1 MTCTSKSLRAA
12 RLVFNPSNGQAAL
25 SETIGAKLTTSHYI
39 DELTAQVDAELKAI
53 VNERGFPLYDMMA
66 YHLGWR
72 GAHSQDVGLPRRQER
87 MHGVFTLL
95 ACAAVGGDVD
105 ACLPAAAAIELVD
118 KFAEIHD
125 DVQEGNPQRNERDA
139 VWWVWGPAQAIN
151 AGDGMHALGRLA
163 LLRLADRGVPDERV
177 FDVVRLVDRASLRA
191 CEGRFRDLE
200 AQERID
206 LTVEAYTRMAA
217 EKAGA
222 LLGCA
227 MQIGALAGGSDAA
240 TGNALAACGE
250 KLGIALQVRSDLAAL
265 WGGDGDDNSPPNVEV
280 LNKKKLIPVVY
291 ALENAT
297 ISEKRAMGEIY
308 FKRVLESDD
317 AMKLRDV
324 IDGLGARAACE
335 EMADTLKAEALAD
348 LQIEGV
354 APAGNS
360 RIREYIEML
369 TEGR

>member
-1 MTCTSKSLRAA
+1 MGIDER
-12 RLVFNPSNGQAAL
+12 
-25 SETIGAKLTTSHYI
+25 LTTSQYI
-39 DELTAQVDAELKAI
+39 DELTALVDAELKAI
-53 VNERGFPLYDMMA
+53 VNERGFPLYDMMG

-72 GAHSQDVGLPRRQER
+72 GAHALDEDLPQRQER
-87 MHGVFTLL
+87 MHGAMTLL

-105 ACLPAAAAIELVD
+105 ACLPAAAAMELVD

-125 DVQEGNPQRNERDA
+125 DVQEGNPQRNGRDA

-163 LLRLADRGVPDERV
+163 LLRLADSGLPDERV
-177 FDVVRLVDRASLRA
+177 FDVVRLVDKASLRA

-206 LTVEAYTRMAA
+206 LSVEAYMRMTAD
-217 EKAGA
+217 KAGA

-227 MQIGALAGGSDAA
+227 MQVGALVGGADAE

-265 WGGDGDDNSPPNVEV
+265 WGGGGDSQPNVEV

-297 ISEKRAMGEIY
+297 IGEKRAMGEIY
-308 FKRVLESDD
+308 FKRVLEPDD

-324 IDGLGARAACE
+324 VDGLGARAACE
-335 EMADTLKAEALAD
+335 KMADALKTEALAD
-348 LQIEGV
+348 AEIEGV
-354 APAGNS
+354 ASEGKFQL
-360 RIREYIEML
+360 REYIGML
-369 TEGR
+369 TDSR

>member
-1 MTCTSKSLRAA
+1 MTIT
-12 RLVFNPSNGQAAL
+12 Q
-25 SETIGAKLTTSHYI
+25 YI
-39 DELTAQVDAELKAI
+39 DELAAQIDAELKAI
-53 VNERGFPLYDMMA
+53 VNERGFPLYDMMG

-72 GAHSQDVGLPRRQER
+72 GAHALDENLPQRQER
-87 MHGVFTLL
+87 MHGAVTLL
-95 ACAAVGGDVD
+95 SCAAVGGNVE
-105 ACLPAAAAIELVD
+105 ACLPAAAAMELVD

-163 LLRLADRGVPDERV
+163 LLRLADRGVPDDRV
-177 FDVVRLVDRASLRA
+177 FDIVRLVDKASLRA

-206 LTVEAYTRMAA
+206 LSVEAYMSMAA
-217 EKAGA
+217 DKAGA

-227 MQIGALAGGSDAA
+227 MQIGALVGGADAE
-240 TGNALAACGE
+240 TGNALATCGE

-265 WGGDGDDNSPPNVEV
+265 WGGDGNSQPNVEV

-308 FKRVLESDD
+308 FKRVLEADD
-317 AMKLRDV
+317 ALKLREV
-324 IDGLGARAACE
+324 IDGLGARSACE
-335 EMADTLKAEALAD
+335 KMADALKAEALAEIG
-348 LQIEGV
+348 IEGAV
-354 APAGNS
+354 SEGKT
-360 RIREYIEML
+360 RIRDYIELL
-369 TEGR
+369 TVSR

>member
-1 MTCTSKSLRAA
+1 MT
-12 RLVFNPSNGQAAL
+12 
-25 SETIGAKLTTSHYI
+25 ISHHI
-39 DELTAQVDAELKAI
+39 DELTAQIDATMQAI
-53 VNERGFPLYDMMA
+53 VNERGFPLYDMMG

-72 GAHSQDVGLPRRQER
+72 GAHALDDDQPQRQER
-87 MHGVFTLL
+87 MHGAMTLL
-95 ACAAVGGDVD
+95 ACSAVGGDIE
-105 ACLPAAAAIELVD
+105 ACLPAAAAMELVD

-177 FDVVRLVDRASLRA
+177 FDVVRLVDKASLRA

-206 LTVEAYTRMAA
+206 LSVEAYMRMAA
-217 EKAGA
+217 DKAGA

-227 MQIGALAGGSDAA
+227 MQIGGLIGGADAA

-265 WGGDGDDNSPPNVEV
+265 WGGIGDSRPNVEV
-280 LNKKKLIPVVY
+280 LNKKKLVPVVY

-308 FKRVLESDD
+308 FKRVLEADD
-317 AMKLRDV
+317 ALKLREV

-335 EMADTLKAEALAD
+335 KMADTLKAEALAD
-348 LQIEGV
+348 LEIGGIVSEGD
-354 APAGNS
+354 S
-360 RIREYIEML
+360 RIREYIDML
-369 TEGR
+369 TGGR

>member
-1 MTCTSKSLRAA
+1 MTTTDYID
-12 RLVFNPSNGQAAL
+12 Q
-25 SETIGAKLTTSHYI
+25 LTT
-39 DELTAQVDAELKAI
+39 QVDAELQAI
-53 VNERGFPLYDMMA
+53 VNERGFPLYDMMG

-72 GAHSQDVGLPRRQER
+72 GAHALDDDLPQPQER
-87 MHGVFTLL
+87 MHGAMTLL
-95 ACAAVGGDVD
+95 ACAAVGGDVES
-105 ACLPAAAAIELVD
+105 CLPAAAAMELVD

-177 FDVVRLVDRASLRA
+177 FDVVRLVDKASLRA

-206 LTVEAYTRMAA
+206 LSVEAYMRMAA
-217 EKAGA
+217 DKAGA

-227 MQIGALAGGSDAA
+227 MQIGALVGGADDE

-250 KLGIALQVRSDLAAL
+250 KLGIVLQVRSDLAAL
-265 WGGDGDDNSPPNVEV
+265 WGDDKDSQPNVEV

-308 FKRVLESDD
+308 FKRVLETDD
-317 AMKLRDV
+317 AIKLREV

-335 EMADTLKAEALAD
+335 NMADTLKAEALAD
-348 LQIEGV
+348 LEIGGV
-354 APAGNS
+354 ASEGEA
-360 RIREYIEML
+360 RIREYIDML
-369 TEGR
+369 TGGS

>member
-1 MTCTSKSLRAA
+1 MTISR
-12 RLVFNPSNGQAAL
+12 
-25 SETIGAKLTTSHYI
+25 YI
-39 DELTAQVDAELKAI
+39 DELTEQVDAELKAI
-53 VNERGFPLYDMMA
+53 VNERGFPLYDMMG

-72 GAHSQDVGLPRRQER
+72 GAHALDEDLPRRQER
-87 MHGVFTLL
+87 MHGAMTLL
-95 ACAAVGGDVD
+95 ACAAVGGDVE
-105 ACLPAAAAIELVD
+105 ACLPAAAAMELVD

-177 FDVVRLVDRASLRA
+177 FDVVRLADKASLRA

-206 LTVEAYTRMAA
+206 LSVEAYMSMAA
-217 EKAGA
+217 DKAGA

-227 MQIGALAGGSDAA
+227 MQIGALVGGADAA

-250 KLGIALQVRSDLAAL
+250 KLGIARQVRSDLVAL
-265 WGGDGDDNSPPNVEV
+265 WGEDGDSQPNVEV
-280 LNKKKLIPVVY
+280 LNKKKLIPAVY

-308 FKRVLESDD
+308 FKRVLEPDD
-317 AMKLRDV
+317 AIRLREV

-335 EMADTLKAEALAD
+335 KMADALEAEALASTE
-348 LQIEGV
+348 IEGV
-354 APAGNS
+354 VEEGKV
-360 RIREYIEML
+360 RLREYIGML
-369 TEGR
+369 TSGR

>member
-1 MTCTSKSLRAA
+1 MATSRYL
-12 RLVFNPSNGQAAL
+12 
-25 SETIGAKLTTSHYI
+25 
-39 DELTAQVDAELKAI
+39 DELTARVDAELKAI

-72 GAHSQDVGLPRRQER
+72 GAHSQYDGSPQRQER
-87 MHGVFTLL
+87 MHGVLTLL
-95 ACAAVGGDVD
+95 ACVAVGGNVED
-105 ACLPAAAAIELVD
+105 CLSAAAAMELVD

-163 LLRLADRGVPDERV
+163 LLRLAERCVSDERV
-177 FDVVRLVDRASLRA
+177 FDVIRLVDKASLRA

-206 LTVEAYTRMAA
+206 LSVEAYMRMAA
-217 EKAGA
+217 DKAGA

-227 MQIGALAGGSDAA
+227 MQIGALVGGANSA
-240 TGNALAACGE
+240 TGQALAACGE

-265 WGGDGDDNSPPNVEV
+265 WGEDGDSQPNVEV

-308 FKRVLESDD
+308 FKRVLDPDD
-317 AMKLRDV
+317 AIRLREV

-335 EMADTLKAEALAD
+335 KMADTLKAEALANIE
-348 LQIEGV
+348 IEGV
-354 APAGNS
+354 VEEGKS
-360 RIREYIEML
+360 RIREYIGVL
-369 TEGR
+369 TGDR

>member
-1 MTCTSKSLRAA
+1 MTIS
-12 RLVFNPSNGQAAL
+12 Q
-25 SETIGAKLTTSHYI
+25 YI
-39 DELTAQVDAELKAI
+39 DELTERVDAELKAI
-53 VNERGFPLYDMMA
+53 VNERGFPLYDMMG

-72 GAHSQDVGLPRRQER
+72 GAHALDEDLPQRQER
-87 MHGVFTLL
+87 MHGAMTLL
-95 ACAAVGGDVD
+95 ACVAVGGDIE
-105 ACLPAAAAIELVD
+105 ACLPAAAAMELVD

-125 DVQEGNPQRNERDA
+125 DVQEGNPQRNGRDA

-177 FDVVRLVDRASLRA
+177 FDVVKLVDKASLRA

-206 LTVEAYTRMAA
+206 LSVEAYMSMAA
-217 EKAGA
+217 DKTGA

-227 MQIGALAGGSDAA
+227 MQIGALVGGSDAA
-240 TGNALAACGE
+240 TGDALAASGE
-250 KLGIALQVRSDLAAL
+250 KLGVALQVRSDLAAL
-265 WGGDGDDNSPPNVEV
+265 WGEGGNSQPNVEV

-308 FKRVLESDD
+308 FKRVLEPDD
-317 AMKLRDV
+317 AVRLREV

-335 EMADTLKAEALAD
+335 EMADALEAEALASTE
-348 LQIEGV
+348 IEGV
-354 APAGNS
+354 VEEGKS
-360 RIREYIEML
+360 RLRECVEML
-369 TEGR
+369 TGSR

>member
-1 MTCTSKSLRAA
+1 MT
-12 RLVFNPSNGQAAL
+12 
-25 SETIGAKLTTSHYI
+25 TTDYI
-39 DELTAQVDAELKAI
+39 DELTARVDAEMKAI

-72 GAHSQDVGLPRRQER
+72 GAHSQDHGSPQRQER
-87 MHGVFTLL
+87 MHGALTLL
-95 ACAAVGGDVD
+95 ACEAVGGDIE
-105 ACLPAAAAIELVD
+105 ACLPAAAALELVD

-163 LLRLADRGVPDERV
+163 LLRLAERGVSDERV
-177 FDVVRLVDRASLRA
+177 FDAVKLVDKASLRA

-206 LTVEAYTRMAA
+206 LSVEAYTRMAA
-217 EKAGA
+217 DKAGA

-227 MQIGALAGGSDAA
+227 MQIGTLVGGADTA
-240 TGNALAACGE
+240 TGNALADCGE
-250 KLGIALQVRSDLAAL
+250 KLGIALQVRSDLEAL
-265 WGGDGDDNSPPNVEV
+265 WGKDGQSQPNVEV

-308 FKRVLESDD
+308 FKRVLEPDD
-317 AMKLRDV
+317 AMKLREV
-324 IDGLGARAACE
+324 IDGMGARAACE
-335 EMADTLKAEALAD
+335 EMADALKAEALAD
-348 LQIEGV
+348 MEIEGV
-354 APAGNS
+354 APAGGS

-369 TEGR
+369 TGGR

>member
-1 MTCTSKSLRAA
+1 MT
-12 RLVFNPSNGQAAL
+12 
-25 SETIGAKLTTSHYI
+25 TTDYK
-39 DELTAQVDAELKAI
+39 DELTARVDTELKAI
-53 VNERGFPLYDMMA
+53 VNERGFPLYDMMG

-72 GAHSQDVGLPRRQER
+72 GAHALDDDLPQQQER
-87 MHGVFTLL
+87 MHGTMTLL
-95 ACAAVGGDVD
+95 ACSAVGGDIE

-139 VWWVWGPAQAIN
+139 LWWVWGPAQAIN

-163 LLRLADRGVPDERV
+163 LLRLTDRGVPDERV
-177 FDVVRLVDRASLRA
+177 FDVVRLVDKASLRA

-206 LTVEAYTRMAA
+206 LSVEAYTRMAA
-217 EKAGA
+217 DKAGA

-227 MQIGALAGGSDAA
+227 MQIGALVGGADAA

-265 WGGDGDDNSPPNVEV
+265 WGGIGDSQPNVEV
-280 LNKKKLIPVVY
+280 MNKKKLIPVVY

-308 FKRVLESDD
+308 FKRVLEAGD
-317 AMKLRDV
+317 AMKLREV

-335 EMADTLKAEALAD
+335 KMADTLKAEALAN
-348 LQIEGV
+348 LEIGGVVSEGE
-354 APAGNS
+354 S
-360 RIREYIEML
+360 RIREYIDIL
-369 TEGR
+369 TGGR

>member
-1 MTCTSKSLRAA
+1 MTIS
-12 RLVFNPSNGQAAL
+12 Q
-25 SETIGAKLTTSHYI
+25 YI
-39 DELTAQVDAELKAI
+39 DQLTAQVDAELKAI
-53 VNERGFPLYDMMA
+53 VNERGFPLYDMMG

-72 GAHSQDVGLPRRQER
+72 GAHIHDDGPPRPQER
-87 MHGVFTLL
+87 THGAMTLL
-95 ACAAVGGDVD
+95 ACSAVGGDIE
-105 ACLPAAAAIELVD
+105 ASLPAAAAMELVD

-177 FDVVRLVDRASLRA
+177 FDIVRLVDRASLRA

-206 LTVEAYTRMAA
+206 LSVEAYMSMAA
-217 EKAGA
+217 DKAGA

-227 MQIGALAGGSDAA
+227 MQIGTLAGGGDAA
-240 TGNALAACGE
+240 TGNALAACGG
-250 KLGIALQVRSDLAAL
+250 KLGIALQVLSDLGAL
-265 WGGDGDDNSPPNVEV
+265 WGEDGHSQPNVEV

-308 FKRVLESDD
+308 FKRVLEAED
-317 AMKLRDV
+317 AMKLREV

-335 EMADTLKAEALAD
+335 KMADDLKAEALANIE
-348 LQIEGV
+348 IEGV
-354 APAGNS
+354 LEEGSS
-360 RIREYIEML
+360 RIREYIEVL
-369 TEGR
+369 TGDR

>member
-1 MTCTSKSLRAA
+1 M
-12 RLVFNPSNGQAAL
+12 
-25 SETIGAKLTTSHYI
+25 TTSQYI
-39 DELTAQVDAELKAI
+39 DELTMRVDAELKAI
-53 VNERGFPLYDMMA
+53 VNERGFPLYDMMG
-66 YHLGWR
+66 YHMGWR
-72 GAHSQDVGLPRRQER
+72 GAHALDEDLPQRQER
-87 MHGVFTLL
+87 MHGVLTLL
-95 ACAAVGGDVD
+95 ACVAVGGNVED
-105 ACLPAAAAIELVD
+105 CLSAAAAMELVD

-163 LLRLADRGVPDERV
+163 LLRLAERGVSDERV
-177 FDVVRLVDRASLRA
+177 FDVIRLVDKASLRA

-206 LTVEAYTRMAA
+206 MSVEAYTRMAA
-217 EKAGA
+217 DKAGA

-227 MQIGALAGGSDAA
+227 LQIGALAGGADAA

-265 WGGDGDDNSPPNVEV
+265 WGKEGQSQPNVEV

-308 FKRVLESDD
+308 FKRVLEPDD
-317 AMKLRDV
+317 AIRLREV
-324 IDGLGARAACE
+324 IDGMGARAACE
-335 EMADTLKAEALAD
+335 EMADTLKAEALAG
-348 LQIEGV
+348 LQIKGV
-354 APAGNS
+354 APTGGS
-360 RIREYIEML
+360 RIREYIEVL
-369 TEGR
+369 TGGR